1 MSRSK
6 QWLQS
11 PIRLCKFCN
20 QWKDRSL
27 FKPTGHRCSTCQGNQ
42 QRRYSGIP
50 KFNREMA
57 IPGTPANE
65 WAKAKLEELMTRDL
79 LRGHEVKRVGHNRA
93 PRFSHLPDRVRY
105 VAERLLS
112 VYMARNQEKLS
123 GPNWGKVYGALVA
136 VATRNA
142 KWYVEGVS
150 MGHYCSAR
158 HGLRNRIMYNL
169 GLKERPVRQQEVEQ

>member
-1 MSRSK
+1 MSDLPK
-6 QWLQS
+6 QVRES
-11 PIRLCKFCN
+11 PIRLCRKCN
-20 QWKDRSL
+20 QWRDKDLFTFNGRVCHGCKSL
-27 FKPTGHRCSTCQGNQ
+27 AGKRLPNL
-42 QRRYSGIP
+42 P

-79 LRGHEVKRVGHNRA
+79 LRGHEVKRVGHKRA
-93 PRFSHLPDRVRY
+93 PRFSHLPDKVRY

-136 VATRNA
+136 VAARNA
-142 KWYVEGVS
+142 RWYIEGVS

-169 GLKERPVRQQEVEQ
+169 GLKERPVRQVEQ